1 MDDKIFRANDLDLN
15 FLDKESLRICC
26 EYNLLLETEFP
37 KLVTYLFLN
46 NKFKQWLLNNN
57 IELSNLKIIKS
68 LINSIKLRT
77 VNFSG
82 ELIIKEINLMD
93 KELWVSIVDQF
104 LSDEDLVQKKMKKN
118 NSEIIIRRKRSLKK
132 SVQPIISTQNGKDIS
147 ISI

>member
-104 LSDEDLVQKKMKKN
+104 LSDEDLVQKKMKKY

-132 SVQPIISTQNGKDIS
+132 NVQPIISSYNGKDIS

>member
-26 EYNLLLETEFP
+26 EYNLLVETEFP

-104 LSDEDLVQKKMKKN
+104 LSDEDLVQKKMKKY

-132 SVQPIISTQNGKDIS
+132 NVQPIISSQNGKDIS

>member
-104 LSDEDLVQKKMKKN
+104 LSDEDLVQKKMKKY

>member
-104 LSDEDLVQKKMKKN
+104 LSDEDLVQKKMKKY

-132 SVQPIISTQNGKDIS
+132 NVQPIISSQNGKDIS